1 MERKTR
7 EKVSRAIEMENSMTY
22 VLKCTEK
29 GHSAPTYT
37 FSEPL
42 LSNG

>member
-1 MERKTR
+1 MKVQIMER

-22 VLKCTEK
+22 VSEC
-29 GHSAPTYT
+29 TYT
-37 FSEPL
+37 FSQPL